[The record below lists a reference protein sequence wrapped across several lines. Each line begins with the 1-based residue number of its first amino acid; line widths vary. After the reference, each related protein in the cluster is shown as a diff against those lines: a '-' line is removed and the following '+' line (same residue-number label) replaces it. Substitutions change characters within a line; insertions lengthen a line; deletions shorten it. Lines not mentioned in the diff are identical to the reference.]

1 MSLLIGDKLVVSIHY
16 KLTDDNGNVID
27 SSEGKDPL
35 NYLHG
40 ANNIIPGLEK
50 ELVGKTQGAKLQ
62 VKVDPAEGYGAVRPE
77 LETVVERSL
86 FEGVDPLEAGMIFQA
101 QAPDGSNQQIV
112 VKKVEDDNVTIDAN
126 HPLAG
131 VNLNFDVEVVGVR
144 EATQEELSHGH
155 GHVH

>member
-16 KLTDDNGNVID
+16 KLTDDNGNIID

-50 ELVGKTQGAKLQ
+50 ALVGKTQGAKLQ
-62 VKVDPAEGYGAVRPE
+62 VKVDPAEGYGVVKPE
-77 LETVVERSL
+77 LVTQVERSL
-86 FEGVDPLEAGMIFQA
+86 FEGVDPLEVGMIFQA

-112 VKKVEDDNVTIDAN
+112 VKKIEDDKVTIDAN

-131 VNLNFDVEVVGVR
+131 VNLNFDVEVINVR
-144 EATQEELSHGH
+144 EASEEELAH